1 MSEILGLEGYEQ
13 HAPKAVLAHEASLQ
27 KTNLRI
33 DEAAAL
39 LEVHQNTVRR
49 WLAAGKL
56 KGTRGPGGGWR
67 VPMAALKP
75 YL

>member
-1 MSEILGLEGYEQ
+1 MEECHQ
-13 HAPKAVLAHEASLQ
+13 HTPKTVRDRQASLQ
-27 KTNLRI
+27 KANLRI

-39 LEVHQNTVRR
+39 LDVHQNTVRR

-56 KGTRGPGGGWR
+56 EGTRGPGGGWR